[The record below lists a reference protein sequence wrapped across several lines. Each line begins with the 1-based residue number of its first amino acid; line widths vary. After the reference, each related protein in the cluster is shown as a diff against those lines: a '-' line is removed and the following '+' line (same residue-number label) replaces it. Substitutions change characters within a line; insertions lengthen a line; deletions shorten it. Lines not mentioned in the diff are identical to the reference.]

1 MDRSW
6 ESLRAA
12 AETPR
17 RRAPDRP
24 AAPAQRGRAEGTGG
38 EVTHDEIA
46 ALLPHASERQRE
58 VLEALQEHGSQRAA
72 ARALK
77 ISYQA
82 VQHVVAAVKKKAART
97 DPQQHRYQDA
107 PLPAGYHIHG
117 VSEMTRNALG
127 DPKWIK
133 SSVDKDA
140 QIEALLRALK
150 EACEDVP
157 AVQPVPAPAV
167 SSDDLLCVYPM
178 GDPHVGM
185 YAWAEET
192 GASYDL
198 AIAEALLFGAV
209 DHLVALAPAG
219 TDALLLNLGD
229 FFHSDHQGNT
239 TRKSGHQLDVDSR
252 WSKVL
257 RCGIRIVYRQIDRAL
272 ERHRRV
278 QVRNEIGNHD
288 DHTSILLSLALEQRY
303 RDEPRVQ
310 IDTSP
315 AKFFY
320 REHGQCLIGS
330 THLDTVKPPQ
340 LPGIMAVD
348 QREAWGRTRHRQ
360 WYTGHV
366 HHQRVKD
373 YPGCT
378 VETFRT
384 TAAADAWHAGQGY
397 RSERDMRLDIWHRRH
412 GLTQRHIVGVEQ
424 LVAP

>member
-1 MDRSW
+1 MSM
-6 ESLRAA
+6 
-12 AETPR
+12 P
-17 RRAPDRP
+17 
-24 AAPAQRGRAEGTGG
+24 
-38 EVTHDEIA
+38 HDEIDG
-46 ALLPHASERQRE
+46 LLPYASARQRE
-58 VLEALQEHGSQRAA
+58 VLEALKKHRSQRAA
-72 ARALK
+72 GRSLGV
-77 ISYQA
+77 SYQA
-82 VQHVVAAVKKKAART
+82 VQNAVATVKKKAART
-97 DPQQHRYQDA
+97 DPQQHRYQA
-107 PLPAGYHIHG
+107 SPLPPGFHIHG
-117 VSEMTRNALG
+117 VSEMTRNANG
-127 DPKWIK
+127 DPKWVK
-133 SSVDKDA
+133 SSADKGA
-140 QIEALLRALK
+140 QLEALIQALK
-150 EACEDVP
+150 DSVEDLP
-157 AVQPVPAPAV
+157 AVAPAAPPQAA
-167 SSDDLLCVYPM
+167 SCDDLLCVYPM

-185 YAWAEET
+185 YSWAEET
-192 GASYDL
+192 GADYDL
-198 AIAEALLFGAV
+198 DIAERLLFGAV
-209 DHLVALAPAG
+209 DHLVGLAPPG
-219 TDALLLNLGD
+219 GDALLLNLGD

-360 WYTGHV
+360 WYTGHE

>member
-1 MDRSW
+1 MK
-6 ESLRAA
+6 L
-12 AETPR
+12 
-17 RRAPDRP
+17 
-24 AAPAQRGRAEGTGG
+24 
-38 EVTHDEIA
+38 DEIDG
-46 ALLPHASERQRE
+46 LLPYANARQRE
-58 VLEALQEHGSQRAA
+58 VLEALKKHRTQRAA
-72 ARALK
+72 AKALG

-82 VQHVVAAVKKKAART
+82 VQNVAAVVRSKAALRG
-97 DPQQHRYQDA
+97 HA
-107 PLPAGYHIHG
+107 PEADMTHAAPAPFHVKG
-117 VSEMTRNALG
+117 VSSYYGPEGELRGQWVKTQ
-127 DPKWIK
+127 
-133 SSVDKDA
+133 VDEGA
-140 QIEALLRALK
+140 QVEALIRAVK

-157 AVQPVPAPAV
+157 AVQPVPPPAY
-167 SSDDLLCVYPM
+167 SSDDVLCVYPF

-198 AIAEALLFGAV
+198 GIAEATLFGAV
-209 DHLVALAPAG
+209 DHLVSLAPAG

-257 RCGIRIVYRQIDRAL
+257 AVGIRIMHRAIDRAL

-288 DHTSILLSLALEQRY
+288 DHTSIVLALALEQRY
-303 RDEPRVQ
+303 RDEPRVT

-320 REHGQCLIGS
+320 REFGECLLGS

-360 WYTGHV
+360 WYTGHE

-397 RSERDMRLDIWHRRH
+397 RSERDMRLDIWHRKH
-412 GLTQRHIVGVEQ
+412 GMINRHIVGVGQ
-424 LVAP
+424 LVAA